1 MAMIK
6 TKKSIFIAESQKA
19 SLLFVKLLA
28 FGMLTLGLGLFNGKL
43 LAQKGDW
50 ANFQKYEASNQIL
63 KTQPKSERSVVFLG
77 NSITEGWYNTD
88 SSFFKSNHFI
98 GRGISGQTTS
108 QMLIR
113 FRKDVIDLAPKAV
126 VILAGTNDIAGNT
139 GDITL
144 ENILGNLASMAE
156 LAKAHGIKVFLCS
169 LTPAFDYPWS
179 RGKDP
184 NVKIPKLN
192 KMIQDYANKNHF
204 TYVDY
209 FSKLADSRNGLPENL
224 AKDGVHP
231 TLEGYKIMENIVTQS
246 LGKVR

>member
-1 MAMIK
+1 MK
-6 TKKSIFIAESQKA
+6 TGTMGKGKKKSLNYA
-19 SLLFVKLLA
+19 KLVA
-28 FGMLTLGLGLFNGKL
+28 LGLLTMGFGLTGGKL
-43 LAQKGDW
+43 MAQKGDW
-50 ANFQKYEASNQIL
+50 ANFHRYQSSNQVVKAL
-63 KTQPKSERSVVFLG
+63 PAGDRKVVFMG

-88 SSFFKSNHFI
+88 SAFFTTNHFI

-108 QMLIR
+108 QMLVR

-139 GDITL
+139 GDISL

-179 RGKDP
+179 KGKNP
-184 NVKIPKLN
+184 NTKIPALN
-192 KMIQDYANKNHF
+192 KMIQAYAHKNHF

-209 FSKLADSRNGLPENL
+209 FSTLADSRNGLPANL

-231 TLEGYKIMENIVTQS
+231 TLDGYKIMEKIVVQS
-246 LGKVR
+246 IGKLR